1 MELSACIVVY
11 NGCDEALKAAQT
23 VLQYTRRH
31 PLTLY
36 LVDNASP
43 DGSGARLEAAVKG
56 GALSTQ
62 PGQKVEVRCR
72 KENGGFGTGHNT
84 VLPELTSDYHFI
96 LNPDIQL
103 TADTLSDLADWMA
116 AHPDAVMARPGLRFP
131 DGRSQSLPLRRCA
144 LRPMVYRQLPFLKF
158 WEKYNRAY
166 LMEGEDL
173 SAPVE
178 IEFCTGSF
186 SAVRTAEFKAVGGFD
201 EHYFMYVEDA
211 DLTQKMRTTGKA
223 YLVPQYTM
231 HGIVQP
237 TAASSPFCGRPG
249 ACCGTSISGGS
260 SSEGLLMKQKS
271 ALHKNFCGGRSF
283 LAFFSI

>member
-1 MELSACIVVY
+1 MNLSACIVVY
-11 NGCDEALKAAQT
+11 NGADEALHAAQT
-23 VLQYTRRH
+23 VLGFTRRY

-43 DGSGARLEAAVKG
+43 DGSGTKLEQAARG
-56 GALSTQ
+56 GELRIW

-84 VLPELTSDYHFI
+84 VLPELTSDFHFI

-116 AHPDAVMARPGLRFP
+116 ARPDCVMARPSLVFP
-131 DGRSQSLPLRRCA
+131 DGSAQRLPLRRCA

-158 WEKYNRAY
+158 WAKYNERY
-166 LMEGEDL
+166 LMADKDL
-173 SAPVE
+173 TQPTE

-186 SAVRTAEFKAVGGFD
+186 SAVRTAQFKQVGGFD

-223 YLVPQYTM
+223 YLVPQYTAI
-231 HGIVQP
+231 HAWHR
-237 TAASSPFCGRPG
+237 AAHRSLKP
-249 ACCGTSISGGS
+249 ALWQTGS
-260 SSEGLLMKQKS
+260 LLRYFGKWGFQ
-271 ALHKNFCGGRSF
+271 F
-283 LAFFSI
+283 